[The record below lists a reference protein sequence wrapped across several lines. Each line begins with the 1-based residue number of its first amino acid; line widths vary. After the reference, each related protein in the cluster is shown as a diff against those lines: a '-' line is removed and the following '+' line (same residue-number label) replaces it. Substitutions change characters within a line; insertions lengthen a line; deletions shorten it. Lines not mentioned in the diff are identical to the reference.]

1 MMPTLKV
8 HLKRGD
14 RVFVNGAVLQ
24 SDRKVTLEF
33 LNNVDFLLGTHVLQ
47 EEEAVTPLRQLYFVI
62 QSQLIEPKTAEF
74 ARVLYEDSYR
84 RLIAAVDH
92 PEIRAGLVNVDAL
105 VEKGRLYE
113 AMKRVREL
121 FHIEDGIVGTAEK
134 AAVAAQG

>member
-1 MMPTLKV
+1 MMSTLKV

-14 RVFVNGAVLQ
+14 RVFVNGAVLR

-47 EEEAVTPLRQLYFVI
+47 EEEATTPIRQLYFII
-62 QSQLIEPKTAEF
+62 QSQLIEPNTAQF
-74 ARVLYEDSYR
+74 ARVMYEDAYNKLST
-84 RLIAAVDH
+84 IVDH
-92 PEIRAGLVNVDAL
+92 PELRSGLAAANSL

-121 FHIEDGIVGTAEK
+121 FEIEDGIVGTTKEPVRVQA
-134 AAVAAQG
+134 